1 MWLNHPRKGYIMEKS
16 NKKLANTVLYYVIGL
31 CLAVIIAVTLMTA
44 SSKKA
49 PPVSNVNDET
59 TEAVTDQTQSRTER
73 VSSDSTNVEDS
84 NSTEANTQTAASELQ
99 TTEKETKPTVSHED
113 ETYSS
118 PVNGYIYKEYTVDI
132 PVYSV
137 TMNDYRAHT
146 GVDFVCEEGTA
157 VASCGVGKVKSIYN
171 HPMMGTTVV
180 IEHSDGVCSHY
191 MNLSETLPP
200 DINVGAPVTKGQL
213 IGAVGSTAIV
223 EVAQEP
229 HLHFEMT
236 VAGACVDPMTLLE
249 MSTVTVMSDEAFE

>member
-1 MWLNHPRKGYIMEKS
+1 MEKS

-31 CLAVIIAVTLMTA
+31 CLAVIIAVTFMTA
-44 SSKKA
+44 SSKKT
-49 PPVSNVNDET
+49 PPVRDLPDDT
-59 TEAVTDQTQSRTER
+59 TEVTTKQTEARTER
-73 VSSDSTNVEDS
+73 PSYDSTNVRESDL
-84 NSTEANTQTAASELQ
+84 TEANTQSTISELQ
-99 TTEKETKPTVSHED
+99 TSEKEIKTTVTPED

-118 PVNGYIYKEYTVDI
+118 PVNGFIYKEYTVDV

-157 VASCGVGKVKSIYN
+157 VASCSAGTVKNIYN

-180 IEHSDGVCSHY
+180 VEHSDGVCSHY
-191 MNLSETLPP
+191 MNLNETLPP
-200 DINVGAPVTKGQL
+200 DINVGATVTKGQL

-236 VAGACVDPMTLLE
+236 VAGAYVDPLTFLD

>member
-31 CLAVIIAVTLMTA
+31 CIAVIIAVTLMTA
-44 SSKKA
+44 SSKKT
-49 PPVSNVNDET
+49 PPDNVSE
-59 TEAVTDQTQSRTER
+59 EITDATSSQTQPETDRTY
-73 VSSDSTNVEDS
+73 SDTSKETENESTSADTQTS
-84 NSTEANTQTAASELQ
+84 NSEVQTS
-99 TTEKETKPTVSHED
+99 EKETKPTVSPAE

-118 PVNGYIYKEYTVDI
+118 PVNGYIYKKYTVDV

-157 VASCGVGKVKSIYN
+157 VASCAGGVVKNIYN

-180 IEHSDGVCSHY
+180 IEHRDGVNSYY
-191 MNLSETLPP
+191 MNLSEVLPP
-200 DINVGAPVTKGQL
+200 DINVGASVTKGQL
-213 IGAVGSTAIV
+213 IGAVGSTAII

-236 VAGACVDPMTLLE
+236 AAGAYVDPLTLID
-249 MSTVTVMSDEAFE
+249 MSTVTVMSDEVFE